1 MFSSIFTKT
10 LYEKR
15 WSLLGWAIGLLAMTI
30 MTMIFYPNFK
40 HAEFEAMFKSMPESL
55 KPLVGSAESFK
66 TIPGYIAQQV
76 YGPQIPVFLIIM
88 GIMLFIGIGIGD
100 EDRGTLQTLLVQPV
114 SRSKVYWQK
123 ALAGAALI
131 MLATLTIAAGVLISL
146 VFINETYSL
155 SRLIAV
161 TLSTFLMVMAFSSVA
176 YGIGLGFGKK
186 GLSIGVASGYAFF
199 SFIIT
204 SLAPAVEKLRP
215 AEKFSVF
222 YYFNSPNFAVAAT
235 NWAHVLVLVG
245 FSAVFLI
252 GGLILFRH
260 RDLQ

>member
-76 YGPQIPVFLIIM
+76 YGPQIPIFLIVM

-114 SRSKVYWQK
+114 SRTKVYWQK
-123 ALAGAALI
+123 ALAGATLI
-131 MLATLTIAAGVLISL
+131 MLATLAIAVGVLVSL
-146 VFINETYSL
+146 IFIHETYSL

-176 YGIGLGFGKK
+176 FGIGLGLGKK
-186 GLSIGVASGYAFF
+186 SLAISISSGYAFF
-199 SFIIT
+199 CLIIT

-215 AEKFSVF
+215 TEKLSIF
-222 YYFNSPNFAVAAT
+222 YYFNNPNFAVAAV
-235 NWAHVLVLVG
+235 NWTHVLVLAG
-245 FSAVFLI
+245 FSAAFLI
-252 GGLILFRH
+252 GGSILFRQ

>member
-15 WSLLGWAIGLLAMTI
+15 WSLFGWAAGLLAMTI
-30 MTMIFYPNFK
+30 MTMVFYPNFK
-40 HAEFEAMFKSMPESL
+40 QAGFEEVLKSLPESL
-55 KPLVGSAESFK
+55 KPLVGSVESFK
-66 TIPGYIAQQV
+66 TVPGYIAQQV
-76 YGPQIPVFLIIM
+76 YGPQIPIFLVIM
-88 GIMLFIGIGIGD
+88 GIIMFIGIGVGD

-123 ALAGAALI
+123 ALAGATLV
-131 MLATLTIAAGVLISL
+131 MLATLTIAAGVLVSL
-146 VFINETYSL
+146 VFINETYSF
-155 SRLIAV
+155 SRLIAI
-161 TLSTFLMVMAFSSVA
+161 TFSTFLMTLAFSSIA
-176 YGIGLGFGKK
+176 YGVGLGFGKK

-199 SFIIT
+199 CFIIT

-222 YYFNSPNFAVAAT
+222 YYFNSPNFAVAAV
-235 NWAHVLVLVG
+235 NWSHVLVLVG
-245 FSAVFLI
+245 FCVVFFTF
-252 GGLILFRH
+252 GLILFRR